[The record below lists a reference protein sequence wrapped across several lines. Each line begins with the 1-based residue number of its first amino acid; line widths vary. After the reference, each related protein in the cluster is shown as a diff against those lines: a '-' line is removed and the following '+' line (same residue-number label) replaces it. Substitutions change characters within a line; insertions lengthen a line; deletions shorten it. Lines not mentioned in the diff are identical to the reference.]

1 MERIASFSIDHTK
14 LTKGV
19 YVSRVDDN
27 LTTFDI
33 RVTAPNVDV
42 ALDPK
47 AAHTI
52 EHLGATLL
60 RNGIYKD
67 KIIYFGPMGC
77 MTGFYL
83 ITKELSLEQVTEIV
97 KDIFI
102 QISNWDQEIP
112 GAKIEEC
119 GNYTFMDLD
128 KAKIAASNFVNSK
141 WEHQY
146 HLLLKA
152 S

>member
-1 MERIASFSIDHTK
+1 MERITSFSVDHTK

-33 RVTAPNVDV
+33 RMTTPNLEP

-52 EHLGATLL
+52 EHIGATLL
-60 RNGIYKD
+60 RNGVHKD

-83 ITKELSLEQVTEIV
+83 ITKELEFDLVKQIV
-97 KDIFI
+97 KDIFE
-102 QISNWDQEIP
+102 QIASWNQEIP
-112 GAKIEEC
+112 GAKAEEC
-119 GNYTFMDLD
+119 GNYSYMDLP
-128 KAKIAASNFVNSK
+128 KAKAAAKYFVESD
-141 WEHQY
+141 WQHQY
-146 HLLLKA
+146 HYL
-152 S
+152 